1 MTQSCCVKVYL
12 SQLLRSLMQDQ
23 ESFPLTLVTPL
34 EQEIIRKNSREPVL
48 GYIPYVESQGG
59 EHETESPV
67 ALL

>member
-1 MTQSCCVKVYL
+1 
-12 SQLLRSLMQDQ
+12 MQDQ